1 MKYGWAGSGMVMIAI
16 PILTSKAESDKAGE
30 SGVKRTKYLMYCTR
44 GQRQICKARHAV
56 YAGELTYR
64 VLHNSEEPADRGG
77 GRDGKADDC
86 LQGRKTDT
94 Y

>member
-30 SGVKRTKYLMYCTR
+30 SGVKRTKYLMNCTR
-44 GQRQICKARHAV
+44 GQRQIGKARHAV
-56 YAGELTYR
+56 YAGKFTHR

-86 LQGRKTDT
+86 LQGSKTDS

>member
-56 YAGELTYR
+56 YAGKFTHR